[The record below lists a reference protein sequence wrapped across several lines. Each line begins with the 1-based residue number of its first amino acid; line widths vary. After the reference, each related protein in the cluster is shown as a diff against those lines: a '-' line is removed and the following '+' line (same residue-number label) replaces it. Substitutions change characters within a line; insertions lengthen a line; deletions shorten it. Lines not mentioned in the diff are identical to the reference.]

1 MNCAIKNRRVIL
13 TLLAATLIAGAC
25 GDPGLPPPD
34 VVARIA
40 GQELPYAD
48 FENYLRENSVDSQP
62 GLSSEVLSG
71 LFDQYLDEVLLG
83 KLALDEGQAAA
94 SAPRRQAIESLVRA
108 SMPEEITDAEVTEFF
123 DQHRREFDRDEF
135 VILRQILVEERSDAE
150 AALGAIREG
159 LSFED
164 AAARYSQGPGAELG
178 GMQGQLAR
186 DDLPPAFADL
196 IFSLEVGATSAIV
209 EADYGFHLFQVID
222 KQSAVRPDMEQVRDI
237 IVNRLLNESRAAVM
251 TQLVETARNSYNTTV
266 YERNL
271 PFNYAGFR
279 Q

>member
-1 MNCAIKNRRVIL
+1 MNRMIKNL
-13 TLLAATLIAGAC
+13 GALSALLAAILVVGAC

-48 FENYLRENSVDSQP
+48 FENYLRENSVDSQT

-94 SAPRRQAIESLVRA
+94 SAPRRQAVESLVRA
-108 SMPEEITDAEVTEFF
+108 SMPEEIAEAELMNFF

-135 VILRQILVEERSDAE
+135 VVLRQILVEERSDAE
-150 AALGAIREG
+150 TALEAIGEG
-159 LSFED
+159 LSFAD

-186 DDLPPAFADL
+186 GDLPPGFADL
-196 IFSLEVGATSAIV
+196 IFALDVGATSAIV

-222 KQSAVRPDMEQVRDI
+222 KQSAAQPEMEQVRDI
-237 IVNRLLNESRAAVM
+237 IVNRLLNESRAAVV
-251 TQLVETARNSYNTTV
+251 TQLVQRARSSYNTTV

-271 PFNYAGFR
+271 PFNYAGLR

>member
-1 MNCAIKNRRVIL
+1 MNRTIKKL
-13 TLLAATLIAGAC
+13 GAFSTLLAATLVVGAC

-34 VVARIA
+34 VVARVA

-48 FENYLRENSVDSQP
+48 FEIYLRENSVDSQT

-94 SAPRRQAIESLVRA
+94 AAPRRQAVESLVRA
-108 SMPEEITDAEVTEFF
+108 AMPEEIADAEVTNFF

-135 VILRQILVEERSDAE
+135 VVLRQILVEERSDAE
-150 AALGAIREG
+150 TALGAIREG
-159 LSFED
+159 LLFED

-196 IFSLEVGATSAIV
+196 IFALEVGATSAIV

-222 KQSAVRPDMEQVRDI
+222 KQSAAQPNMEQVRDI